1 MSTQYK
7 LAKAYSVELGN
18 SLTEVNMEEFFI
30 SVHDKFFSDI
40 DISFMSF
47 FLELVE
53 TEGFIVHHNKLAEYG
68 IMTSTRSYNVLKKLT
83 LLDMEENVDYLIKQV
98 SGQVGNS
105 GVKHVNMYYLTAKSF
120 KKCLMR
126 AQRRPNQPV
135 DPAIYCDY
143 YLLLEDMCALFRFYQ
158 KTLDAKIV
166 AKLEEEK
173 ENLASDNKSL
183 SEKIDELKTDNKELK
198 ALARTQNEK
207 VDQLL
212 SYAQN
217 TTNQL
222 TETNA
227 KLDKANNKL
236 DEVKTITKELYV
248 LVTEVIT
255 RLESN
260 AFGENNRTQAQESKL
275 YFELICTDGD
285 ILKIK
290 IQYILVYLLQDG
302 SLELYPKCTN
312 IEGIYAAIKKV
323 GNGRKLHGFL
333 VIGLNL
339 NEINAEQKIMK
350 DIAGL
355 KKRKNVFTKAATLE
369 LAEKLRS
376 SHLRQYKE
384 SNEIIEYVS
393 EQDTQFKNGLITT
406 FKEVAR
412 LFLGYNMPSKELLTE
427 RMIDVKDYVN
437 QDFNDREKLTEIVRE
452 HGYDTVMKQFETLM
466 NC

>member
-452 HGYDTVMKQFETLM
+452 HGYDPVMKQFETLM

>member
-7 LAKAYSVELGN
+7 LAKAYSAELGN
-18 SLTEVNMEEFFI
+18 DLTEVNMEEFFMN
-30 SVHDKFFSDI
+30 VHDKFFSDI
-40 DISFMSF
+40 DISFMKF

-53 TEGFIVHHNKLAEYG
+53 TEGFIVHHSKLAEYG
-68 IMTSTRSYNVLKKLT
+68 IMTSMRSGDALKKMT
-83 LLDMEENVDYLIKQV
+83 LLSMKENIDYRLRHMSQPV
-98 SGQVGNS
+98 AQGGFTSS
-105 GVKHVNMYYLTAKSF
+105 RHYYLSAKSF

-126 AQRRPNQPV
+126 AKRHANQEV
-135 DPAIYCDY
+135 DPTIYCDY
-143 YLLLEDMCALFRFYQ
+143 YLLLEDVYVLFRFYQ
-158 KTLDAKIV
+158 KTYSDKIV
-166 AKLEEEK
+166 ANLEVEK
-173 ENLASDNKSL
+173 ENLAFDNKSL
-183 SEKIDELKTDNKELK
+183 SEKLDVVIADNKELK
-198 ALARTQNEK
+198 EMVNSVVGHTK
-207 VDQLL
+207 DIK
-212 SYAQN
+212 S
-217 TTNQL
+217 QL
-222 TETNA
+222 TE
-227 KLDKANNKL
+227 ANNKL

-355 KKRKNVFTKAATLE
+355 KKRKNVFTKSATLK
-369 LAEKLRS
+369 LVEKLRN

-393 EQDTQFKNGLITT
+393 EQDTHFKNGLITT

>member
-7 LAKAYSVELGN
+7 LAKAYSAELGN

-68 IMTSTRSYNVLKKLT
+68 IMTSTRSCNVLKKLT

-158 KTLDAKIV
+158 KTLNAKIV

-227 KLDKANNKL
+227 KLDKANTKL
-236 DEVKTITKELYV
+236 DEVKSITKELYV

-260 AFGENNRTQAQESKL
+260 TFGENNRTQAQESKL

-333 VIGLNL
+333 FIGLNL

-355 KKRKNVFTKAATLE
+355 KKRKNVFTKSATLK
-369 LAEKLRS
+369 LVEKLRN

-452 HGYDTVMKQFETLM
+452 HGYDTVIKQFETLM